1 MLPQLAEKALASTDF
16 ETNPISFTF
25 DFKVGIMLN
34 TTFVKVVC
42 GATTCR
48 ATLAATSPRLYMQGV
63 TGHSC

>member
-1 MLPQLAEKALASTDF
+1 MLPQLVEKLLASTDV

-42 GATTCR
+42 EATTSR
-48 ATLAATSPRLYMQGV
+48 ATIATTSPRLA
-63 TGHSC
+63 S